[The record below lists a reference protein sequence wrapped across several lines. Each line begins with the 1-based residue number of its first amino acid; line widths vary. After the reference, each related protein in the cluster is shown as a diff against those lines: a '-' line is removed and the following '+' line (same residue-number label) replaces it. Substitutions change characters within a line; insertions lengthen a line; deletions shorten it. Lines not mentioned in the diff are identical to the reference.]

1 MSLQEIFGLIGV
13 LLAGILIGRMRK
25 KPEPEVVDDI
35 DENPEITV
43 EEAPTDEYYFPD
55 NLEEAQAATQIY
67 IWLCDAE
74 EDIDKQMMSKVD
86 QNRFSALKQMALR
99 IAHIHMKDKYEEL
112 FPKNSSEEKE

>member
-1 MSLQEIFGLIGV
+1 MSLPQIILI
-13 LLAGILIGRMRK
+13 LLAICVGVVIGLACRRK
-25 KPEPEVVDDI
+25 QAPDDI
-35 DENPEITV
+35 DENPEITI
-43 EEAPTDEYYFPD
+43 EETPTDEYYYPD

-86 QNRFSALKQMALR
+86 QNRFSGLKQMALR

-112 FPKNSSEEKE
+112 FPKNGGEDKE